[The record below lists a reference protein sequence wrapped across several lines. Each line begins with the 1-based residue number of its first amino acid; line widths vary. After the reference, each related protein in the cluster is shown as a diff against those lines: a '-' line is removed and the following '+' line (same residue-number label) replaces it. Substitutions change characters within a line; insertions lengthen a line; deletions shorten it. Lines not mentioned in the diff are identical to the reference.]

1 MKTRA
6 RGQIG
11 ILSLLAGKCMQ
22 VAEIFDCI
30 LKRYGGHSR
39 GQILEMVA
47 RLACDRPL
55 IGVWPTIPSEV
66 RFDSGDTGLGD
77 RLLNALFAATLAKLG
92 LFERECTCFGM
103 TALTLHCSASAI
115 RVRESVVSAGIS
127 VPSHTRRRSRST
139 SAVSSRAASRVA
151 QSIRRVEAA
160 TSAKHS
166 REQRLL

>member
-1 MKTRA
+1 
-6 RGQIG
+6 
-11 ILSLLAGKCMQ
+11 
-22 VAEIFDCI
+22 
-30 LKRYGGHSR
+30 
-39 GQILEMVA
+39 MVA

-92 LFERECTCFGM
+92 LFERVHTLWNDGSHAALFGYVRR
-103 TALTLHCSASAI
+103 AQSACAK
-115 RVRESVVSAGIS
+115 AW
-127 VPSHTRRRSRST
+127 SRLEYQCRPIPG
-139 SAVSSRAASRVA
+139 ADHEAHPVSSRAASRVA